1 MAEPP
6 SGRTTSNEAA
16 DSLVA
21 GWCEALAERHLR
33 ELTFPEVRRGLEAL
47 SAVYVE
53 RRDKLGRGAA
63 LDGAG
68 KRAAFALFYG
78 PVHFLVTRAVARSLG
93 VPARGVER
101 VLDLGCGTGAAGTA
115 VALEAE
121 PRPSILGVDV
131 NRWALDEARWTW
143 RHFGLRGD
151 ARVGDAARPPGTGR
165 GTLIV
170 AAYTVNELEPGPRE
184 RLRPLLE
191 AAARDG
197 AEVLVV
203 EPIAIRPLPWW
214 DEWRAS
220 FERLGGRADEWRIPL
235 ALPPR
240 LRLLDKAAGLR
251 HHVVKARSLYLP
263 PAAD

>member
-1 MAEPP
+1 MSDDAFIDWI
-6 SGRTTSNEAA
+6 AA
-16 DSLVA
+16 L
-21 GWCEALAERHLR
+21 EQRHLADFR
-33 ELTFPEVRRGLEAL
+33 VQEVTRALRAL
-47 SAVYVE
+47 SSVYVE
-53 RRDKLGRGAA
+53 RREALKRGGA
-63 LDGAG
+63 LDSAG

-78 PVHFLVTRAVARSLG
+78 PVHFLVTRAVARSLS
-93 VPARGVER
+93 VPAHGVER

-143 RHFGLRGD
+143 RHFGLRGE
-151 ARVGDAARPPGTGR
+151 ARVGDAARPPGAGR
-165 GTLIV
+165 GTVVI
-170 AAYTVNELEPGPRE
+170 AAYTVNELESGARE
-184 RLRPLLE
+184 KLRPLLE
-191 AAARDG
+191 AAGRDG
-197 AEVLVV
+197 AQVLVV

-251 HHVVKARSLYLP
+251 HDQVKARSLYLP
-263 PAAD
+263 GSAS